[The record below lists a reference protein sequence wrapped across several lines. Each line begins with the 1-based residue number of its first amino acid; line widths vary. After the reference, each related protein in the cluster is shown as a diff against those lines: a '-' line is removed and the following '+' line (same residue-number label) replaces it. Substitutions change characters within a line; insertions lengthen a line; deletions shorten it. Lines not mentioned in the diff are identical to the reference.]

1 MKTFVIFLP
10 IILLCTSKVIAD
22 GKRYTYSYD
31 PSGNILRRNIVLQN
45 RRLPDINYQNIG
57 SEESPSVTADD
68 IWSDV
73 FFVIPNEIHEGDML
87 LIHTPNGLLVRSVPI
102 LQSEFHIN
110 LSGLHRGAYLFTFRM
125 TGKISN
131 VKMNK
136 RK

>member
-10 IILLCTSKVIAD
+10 IILLCTSEVIAD

-68 IWSDV
+68 IWSDILI
-73 FFVIPNEIHEGDML
+73 VIPNEIHEGDML
-87 LIHTPNGLLVRSVPI
+87 LIHTANGLLVKSVPI
-102 LQSEFHIN
+102 CQPEFRIN
-110 LSGLHRGAYLFTFRM
+110 LSGFHRGAYLFTFRM
-125 TGKISN
+125 SETVSN
-131 VKMNK
+131 VKMIK
-136 RK
+136 RR